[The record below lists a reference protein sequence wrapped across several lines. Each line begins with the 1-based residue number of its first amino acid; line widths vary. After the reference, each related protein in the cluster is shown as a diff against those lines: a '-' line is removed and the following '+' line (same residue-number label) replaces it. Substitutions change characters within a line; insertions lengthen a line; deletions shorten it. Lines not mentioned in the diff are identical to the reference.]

1 MSSNKDGFDSLA
13 RQDYN
18 IKISLKLMFMKIII
32 TNSYRE
38 LSEKAANI
46 FLNQLA
52 LKPNSVFGLAT
63 GSTPLGMY
71 AEIAR
76 RAREYTYD
84 FARVITFN
92 LDEYIGLDENHSQSY
107 RYFMQQNFFTQV
119 NIRPK
124 NIFIPDGKNQALKKY
139 CAWYERQ
146 INQNPIDLQILG
158 IGQNGHIGF
167 NEPGSGFNSLTRA
180 VNLSPSTIKANA
192 RFFNNQSEAPRQ
204 AVTVGVSTI
213 LKAKKTVML
222 ASGKNKARAVQQ
234 MIEGKPNANCP
245 ASWLQPHPD
254 ATVILDKA
262 AASLLTSK
270 AVKGVKNGGSE
281 IQILNERVTPR
292 GKRILVV
299 SPHHDDSAV
308 SAGATLAALSANN
321 KITIAVMSAGFH
333 AAIDALSR
341 QQKVKTREREA
352 LAESRILNSKAIFN
366 YCQFYEHGQKFWRQ
380 DLRQLD
386 KLWRRVKPEIII
398 LPERRD
404 EHPTHALSAAL
415 VLDYLKQAKIKNI
428 ELWFYEGLW
437 SQHLLEN
444 INLIFGFDKKLLAV
458 KTKAIAAHRS
468 QTARLPLIGASQAL
482 AQFRALTLP
491 EQRFVTFG
499 ARPPKLADFVEAYYR
514 EKL

>member
-1 MSSNKDGFDSLA
+1 
-13 RQDYN
+13 
-18 IKISLKLMFMKIII
+18 MFMKIII

-92 LDEYIGLDENHSQSY
+92 LDEYIGLDENHSQSC

-167 NEPGSGFNSLTRA
+167 NEPGSALDSLTRA
-180 VNLSPSTIKANA
+180 VNLSPSTIEANA
-192 RFFNNQSEAPRQ
+192 RFFNNQSEVPRQ

-222 ASGKNKARAVQQ
+222 ASGRNKAKVVQQ

-245 ASWLQPHPD
+245 ASWLQLHPD

-352 LAESRILNSKAIFN
+352 LAESRILNSKAI
-366 YCQFYEHGQKFWRQ
+366 
-380 DLRQLD
+380 
-386 KLWRRVKPEIII
+386 
-398 LPERRD
+398 
-404 EHPTHALSAAL
+404 
-415 VLDYLKQAKIKNI
+415 
-428 ELWFYEGLW
+428 
-437 SQHLLEN
+437 
-444 INLIFGFDKKLLAV
+444 
-458 KTKAIAAHRS
+458 
-468 QTARLPLIGASQAL
+468 
-482 AQFRALTLP
+482 
-491 EQRFVTFG
+491 
-499 ARPPKLADFVEAYYR
+499 
-514 EKL
+514 